1 MKFKLLTLTTL
12 TMSALFLC
20 SCRNSVNT
28 VENKDQVMKPTL
40 VPHNKIVTNSSIDK
54 RLKVQR
60 VDSQDL
66 PTGLLKVQVTLTNT
80 STKPFK
86 FSYRFI
92 WFNKAGMLIDTPAST
107 WIEKDILGGDTAY
120 LSSIAPNPQCAD
132 FKIKLT
138 ALE

>member
-1 MKFKLLTLTTL
+1 MKSKLLTLITL
-12 TMSALFLC
+12 SLLVSVMF

-28 VENKDQVMKPTL
+28 VENQDKVMNPTF
-40 VPHNKIVTNSSIDK
+40 VPNKKVITDSSTDK
-54 RLKVQR
+54 RLKIER

-66 PTGLLKVQVTLTNT
+66 PTGLLKVQVTIRNT

-92 WFNKAGMLIDTPAST
+92 WFNKSGMLIDTPAST

-120 LSSIAPNPQCAD
+120 LSSVAPNPMCAD
-132 FKIKLT
+132 FKIKLM

>member
-1 MKFKLLTLTTL
+1 MKLKFLILTVLTLATFF
-12 TMSALFLC
+12 MV

-28 VENKDQVMKPTL
+28 VENEDKVMNPTF
-40 VPHNKIVTNSSIDK
+40 VPNKKVITDSSTDR
-54 RLKVQR
+54 RLKIER

-66 PTGLLKVQVTLTNT
+66 PTGLLKVQVTLRNT

-92 WFNKAGMLIDTPAST
+92 WFNNSGMLIDTPSST

-120 LSSIAPNPQCAD
+120 LSSVAPNPQCAD
-132 FKIKLT
+132 FKVKLM